1 MSKYQIWDKQSIVI
15 TPSMEVFT
23 PDQWKERYPIA
34 NLEGFDL
41 VISGGKING
50 ALCMEYED
58 FKSMWED
65 QGCVFDESWSQ
76 QECLDA
82 IESFELER
90 RAEQMSQA
98 NTITPEERIAAALE
112 AQVLL
117 SMPDVEE

>member
-1 MSKYQIWDKQSIVI
+1 MSRYQIWDKQSVVI
-15 TPSMEVFT
+15 TPSMEIFT

-50 ALCMEYED
+50 ALCMEFDD
-58 FKSMWED
+58 FKQMWAD
-65 QGCVFDESWSQ
+65 QGCQFDDSWNQ
-76 QECLDA
+76 RQCLDA
-82 IESFELER
+82 IELFENKQRE
-90 RAEQMSQA
+90 EQKSQGNA
-98 NTITPEERIAAALE
+98 ITPEERIAAALE